1 MLSLS
6 NSLTSVSSVENIIL
20 PIGGNYIF
28 LKQSEVQ
35 ITIQNS
41 LDGDD
46 PQRSVQVISTNEIV
60 FDDTEWEEYGL
71 AVANSMVYADATDMV
86 VGDNMNPTLSIGDSV
101 TLSGRITQADT
112 TSTYEAADANANI
125 KILLNTNSSDS
136 TSIYIDRDNDISG
149 THIEVAANG
158 DFTRTFTLSAAVLK
172 FTIQSGDVGIEPVN
186 DAVDPGVR
194 ISNLSLV
201 KN

>member
-28 LKQSEVQ
+28 LRQSKVS
-35 ITIQNS
+35 ITS
-41 LDGDD
+41 ATGLDGSD
-46 PQRSVQVISTNEIV
+46 PQRPAQVISTDEIV
-60 FDDTEWEEYGL
+60 FDDTEIEEY
-71 AVANSMVYADATDMV
+71 AFPAPDSMIYSDRTDMV
-86 VGDNMNPTLSIGDSV
+86 RGDNMNPTLSIGDSV

-112 TSTYEAADANANI
+112 TSTYEAANANANI
-125 KILLNTNSSDS
+125 KISLNSNSDDS
-136 TSIYIDRDNDISG
+136 TSIYIDRDNTISG
-149 THIEVAANG
+149 SPIEVAANG
-158 DFTRTFTLSAAVLK
+158 DFTRTFTLSAAVVRLQ
-172 FTIQSGDVGIEPVN
+172 IQSGDVGIEPAD

>member
-28 LKQSEVQ
+28 LRQSKVQ
-35 ITIQNS
+35 INAAS
-41 LDGDD
+41 GLDGSD
-46 PQRSVQVISTNEIV
+46 PQRSVQVISTDEIV
-60 FDDTEWEEYGL
+60 FDDTELEEFGFAAPNIIVYL
-71 AVANSMVYADATDMV
+71 DDTNMVK
-86 VGDNMNPTLSIGDSV
+86 GENMNPTLSIGDSV

-112 TSTYEAADANANI
+112 TSTYEAANANANI
-125 KILLNTNSSDS
+125 KISLNSNSSDS
-136 TSIYIDRDNDISG
+136 TSIYIDRDNTISG
-149 THIEVAANG
+149 SHIEVAANG
-158 DFTRTFTLSAAVLK
+158 DFTRTFTLSAAVVKLI
-172 FTIQSGDVGIEPVN
+172 IQSGDVGIEPVN

>member
-28 LKQSEVQ
+28 LRQSKVQ
-35 ITIQNS
+35 VTVS
-41 LDGDD
+41 TGLDGSD
-46 PQRSVQVISTNEIV
+46 PQRSVQVISTDEIV
-60 FDDTEWEEYGL
+60 FDDTEFEEFGF
-71 AVANSMVYADATDMV
+71 AAANITVYSDDTNMVR
-86 VGDNMNPTLSIGDSV
+86 GENMNPTLSIGDSV

-112 TSTYEAADANANI
+112 TSTYEAANANANI
-125 KILLNTNSSDS
+125 KILLNSNSDDS
-136 TSIYIDRDNDISG
+136 TSIYIDRDNTISG
-149 THIEVAANG
+149 SPIEVAANG
-158 DFTRTFTLSAAVLK
+158 DFTRTFTLSAAVIKLI
-172 FTIQSGDVGIEPVN
+172 IQSGDVGIEPAD

>member
-28 LKQSEVQ
+28 LRKSKVQ
-35 ITIQNS
+35 VNDAS
-41 LDGDD
+41 GLDGSD
-46 PQRSVQVISTNEIV
+46 PQRSVQVISTDEIV
-60 FDDTEWEEYGL
+60 FDDTELEEFGFAAPNIVVYL
-71 AVANSMVYADATDMV
+71 DDDNMVK
-86 VGDNMNPTLSIGDSV
+86 GENMNPTLSIGDSV

-112 TSTYEAADANANI
+112 TSTYEAANANANI
-125 KILLNTNSSDS
+125 KISLNNNSSDS
-136 TSIYIDRDNDISG
+136 TSIYIDRDNTISG
-149 THIEVAANG
+149 SPIEVAANG
-158 DFTRTFTLSAAVLK
+158 DFTRTFTLSAAVAQLI
-172 FTIQSGDVGIEPVN
+172 IQSGDVGIEPVD

>member
-1 MLSLS
+1 MLGLS
-6 NSLTSVSSVENIIL
+6 NSLTSVSSVDVIL
-20 PIGGNYIF
+20 PIFGNYIF
-28 LKQSEVQ
+28 LRQSGAQV
-35 ITIQNS
+35 NDPS
-41 LDGDD
+41 GLDGTD
-46 PQRSVQVISTNEIV
+46 PQRPVQVISTDEIV
-60 FDDTEWEEYGL
+60 FDDTEIEEFGFPAPNIVVYRDES
-71 AVANSMVYADATDMV
+71 SMVA
-86 VGDNMNPTLSIGDSV
+86 GGNMNPTLSIGDSV

-136 TSIYIDRDNDISG
+136 TSIYIDTDNDISG
-149 THIEVAANG
+149 THIEVDASG
-158 DFTRTFTLSAAVLK
+158 DFTKTFTLSAAVDRL
-172 FTIQSGDVGIEPVN
+172 TIQSGSVGIEPVD

>member
-28 LKQSEVQ
+28 LRKSKVQ
-35 ITIQNS
+35 INDAS
-41 LDGDD
+41 GLDGSD
-46 PQRSVQVISTNEIV
+46 PQRSVQVISTDEIV
-60 FDDTEWEEYGL
+60 FDDTEIEEYGF
-71 AVANSMVYADATDMV
+71 AAPNIIVYSDNDNMVR
-86 VGDNMNPTLSIGDSV
+86 GENMNPTLSIGDSV

-112 TSTYEAADANANI
+112 TSTYEAANANANI
-125 KILLNTNSSDS
+125 KILLNSNSSDS
-136 TSIYIDRDNDISG
+136 TSIYIDTDNDISG

-158 DFTRTFTLSAAVLK
+158 DFTRTFTLSAAVIKLA
-172 FTIQSGDVGIEPVN
+172 IQSGDVGIEPVDN
-186 DAVDPGVR
+186 AVDPGVR